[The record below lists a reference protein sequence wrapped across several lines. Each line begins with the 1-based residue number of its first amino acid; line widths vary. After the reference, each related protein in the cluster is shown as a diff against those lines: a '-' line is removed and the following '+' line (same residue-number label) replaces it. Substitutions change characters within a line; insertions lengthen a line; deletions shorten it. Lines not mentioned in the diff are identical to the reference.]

1 MEVDAK
7 ICFISLMKGP
17 DHTHKTHTRA
27 HSKTQICHNMIY
39 HHISTK
45 KGIIDD
51 DDDDDDVGG

>member
-51 DDDDDDVGG
+51 DDDVGG